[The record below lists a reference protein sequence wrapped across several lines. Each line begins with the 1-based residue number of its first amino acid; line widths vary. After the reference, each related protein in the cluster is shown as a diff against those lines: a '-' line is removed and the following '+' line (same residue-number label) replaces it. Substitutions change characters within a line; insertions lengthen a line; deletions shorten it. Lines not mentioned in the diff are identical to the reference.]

1 MSASEKTINT
11 FATRVRQMILKF
23 EDIKHENAELYAMVD
38 ERDAK
43 IKELQEKLTQ
53 AKHDY
58 DSLKMAKMMTISDSD
73 MEDDAEAHRQAHQ
86 RCQQVYNA
94 TERQVITIG
103 AEADQMEDK
112 LQIRLHVYDTDLTVR
127 IPREDEEYYRKSA
140 KLIDEIVNS
149 YAKIFK
155 GRKSDKEILYMAL
168 IDVALRFEK
177 ESDKNDTQPY
187 NDILDKLT
195 AEIEDTLA
203 K

>member
-1 MSASEKTINT
+1 M
-11 FATRVRQMILKF
+11 
-23 EDIKHENAELYAMVD
+23 
-38 ERDAK
+38 
-43 IKELQEKLTQ
+43 
-53 AKHDY
+53 
-58 DSLKMAKMMTISDSD
+58 
-73 MEDDAEAHRQAHQ
+73 
-86 RCQQVYNA
+86 YNA
-94 TERQVITIG
+94 TERQVITIE

-187 NDILDKLT
+187 TDILDKLT